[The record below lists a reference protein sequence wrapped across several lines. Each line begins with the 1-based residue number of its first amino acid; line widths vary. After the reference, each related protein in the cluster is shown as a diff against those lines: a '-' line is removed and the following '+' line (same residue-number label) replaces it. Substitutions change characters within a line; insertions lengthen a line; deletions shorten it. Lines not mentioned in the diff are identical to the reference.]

1 MLRFVQSTQSLW
13 FGQGPNKLSR
23 WFNLFRL
30 SLRPSRRVLGFDV
43 QCVSPQLLL
52 HLYHEVFAK
61 DEYLFSCDTESPV
74 ILDCGANIGM
84 AGSTFF
90 DYRFALLAGYWDSTC
105 SASALS
111 FYFIC

>member
-84 AGSTFF
+84 ATLFF
-90 DYRFALLAGYWDSTC
+90 KWLYPQSKI
-105 SASALS
+105 SA
-111 FYFIC
+111 FEPD